1 MRDAFRQ
8 RLGWTA
14 VFGAWLILVILPI
27 LIEWSRH
34 CFSNYDLG
42 IYTQALS
49 LIRWDHWN
57 PWLSVREI
65 RVFNDHFDPILLWV
79 APWVRGSEPTLRA
92 LIIEFGFVLAAAIL
106 IWKHSRPLLFPTAFF
121 LLGSATT
128 TALGFPVHP
137 GTWAVFP
144 LTGLLIS
151 LQNPEAGRTSLLWA
165 AFLLMFKEEYV
176 PVLAVLALSRILFQ
190 KRLGVQLLLLAL
202 AWGIGVF
209 YLRPR
214 LLGSTESYTE
224 GFLAFWLQDPIHAA
238 KVRLLDWGIWR
249 GLGAATLPA
258 LVWIGAAFAQRST
271 PAKPLV
277 RSDALFVFLS
287 LLGIRFVSGRWG
299 HHYWIPLAACLALLI
314 PPRFKVERRWAVASW
329 ILLIAFQLSYLGK
342 SSLKTLFRG
351 GPAHCA
357 ADPERLQ
364 ELEQVS
370 IFLEGRPSATVVAP
384 NALIPRLITSE
395 RTQLHPL
402 ENARELPDPPFW
414 LLTQVHPSA
423 KHWPTDGATT
433 QARALKLREGRNVVT
448 VLNGQWV
455 RLDWVE
461 WRKRERFHREAQ
473 FARSSL

>member
-1 MRDAFRQ
+1 MRDGVLK
-8 RLGWTA
+8 RLGPTA

-49 LIRWDHWN
+49 LIDWGNWN

-65 RVFNDHFDPILLWV
+65 RVFNDHFDPILLFI

-92 LIIEFGFVLAAAIL
+92 LIVEFGFVVAAAIL
-106 IWKHSRPLLFPTAFF
+106 IWKHTRPLLFPTAFF

-144 LTGLLIS
+144 LIGLLIS
-151 LQNPEAGRTSLLWA
+151 LQNSSPGRASLLWA

-176 PVLAVLALSRILFQ
+176 PVLAVLATARILYQ
-190 KRLGVQLLLLAL
+190 KRLGVPLLLLSA

-209 YLRPR
+209 YLRPK

-224 GFLAFWLQDPIHAA
+224 GFLAFWLSDLTHAIQ
-238 KVRLLDWGIWR
+238 VRLLDWGIWR

-258 LVWIGAAFAQRST
+258 LVWIFSAFVQKGLRL
-271 PAKPLV
+271 K
-277 RSDALFVFLS
+277 RMEHSDALFTFLA

-314 PPRFKVERRWAVASW
+314 PLRFKLERRWVVTSW
-329 ILLIAFQLSYLGK
+329 LLLLVFQLSYLGK
-342 SSLKTLFRG
+342 SSLKTLFRQ
-351 GPAHCA
+351 GPAHCS
-357 ADPERLQ
+357 ADSERLQ
-364 ELEQVS
+364 ELEQIS
-370 IFLEGRPSATVVAP
+370 IFLEGRPRATVVAP
-384 NALIPRLITSE
+384 NALIPRLVTSE
-395 RTQLHPL
+395 RKHLHPL
-402 ENARELPDPPFW
+402 ENAKDLPDPPFW
-414 LLTQVHPSA
+414 LLTQLHPSA
-423 KHWPTDGATT
+423 KHWPTDAASS
-433 QARALKLREGRNVVT
+433 QARAEKLRSGRNVVT
-448 VLNGQWV
+448 VLNGQWI

-473 FARSSL
+473 FARSSP